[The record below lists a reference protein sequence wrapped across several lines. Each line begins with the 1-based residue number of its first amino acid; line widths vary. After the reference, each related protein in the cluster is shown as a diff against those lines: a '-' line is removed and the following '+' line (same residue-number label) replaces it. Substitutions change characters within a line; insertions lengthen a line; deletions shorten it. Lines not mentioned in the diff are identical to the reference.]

1 MDLKNIGIIA
11 GGGQFPR
18 LVAQNARKTGAGVFI
33 YGFDGQ
39 TDPSLAQDADAF
51 EMNNIGQVGK
61 MFKFMEKHKVT
72 HICMAGNIK
81 KTRIT
86 DIKPDL
92 YAAKLLFKLR
102 KNQGDDALLRTI
114 AEHIELEGF
123 SVVQAAELVPGLT
136 AAAGIF
142 TRRAPS
148 EAEMASIRY
157 GWPIGKGL
165 GAYDIGQCLVIKDR
179 MVVAV
184 EALEGTDAAL
194 ERGGELG
201 GEGCIAL
208 KIFKPGQDSRSDLP
222 SIGIKTVEILAKY
235 KYGCLAF
242 EADKTLFFDQGEST
256 ALADKHGIA
265 IIGVTPEDV
274 DYPSE
279 QTAKLNGGCTT

>member
-1 MDLKNIGIIA
+1 MELQGKNIGIIA

-18 LVAQNARKTGAGVFI
+18 LVAQNARKAGAKVFI
-33 YGFDGQ
+33 YGFPEQ
-39 TDPSLAQDADAF
+39 TDQGLADDADAF
-51 EMNNIGQVGK
+51 EVNNIGQVGK
-61 MFKFMEKHKVT
+61 MFKFMKNHQVT
-72 HICMAGNIK
+72 HICLAGTIK
-81 KTRIT
+81 KTKIS

-102 KNQGDDALLRTI
+102 KNQGDDKLLRTI
-114 AEHIELEGF
+114 ADHIESEGF
-123 SVVQAAELVPGLT
+123 TVVQAADLVPGL
-136 AAAGIF
+136 AAPAGVL

-148 EAEMASIRY
+148 EAEMGSIRY

-208 KIFKPGQDSRSDLP
+208 KMFKPGQDSRADLP
-222 SIGIKTVEILAKY
+222 SIGPKTVEILIKY
-235 KYGCLAF
+235 RYSCLAF
-242 EADKTLFFDQGEST
+242 EAEKTLFFDQREAL

-265 IIGVTPEDV
+265 IIGVTPKDI
-274 DYPSE
+274 D
-279 QTAKLNGGCTT
+279 